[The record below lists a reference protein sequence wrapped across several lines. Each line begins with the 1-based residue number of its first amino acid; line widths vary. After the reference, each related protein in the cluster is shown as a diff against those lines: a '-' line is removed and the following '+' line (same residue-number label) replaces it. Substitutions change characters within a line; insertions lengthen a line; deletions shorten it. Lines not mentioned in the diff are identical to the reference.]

1 MFKHY
6 RPGDDGTL
14 LVLLLGYRYRYR
26 LYQSIGGIGGI
37 GGIDGIGGTRVSEYA
52 IEKGSMV
59 TEVSLVSDRKSVV

>member
-26 LYQSIGGIGGI
+26 LYQSIGGIVGI
-37 GGIDGIGGTRVSEYA
+37 GGIDGIGG
-52 IEKGSMV
+52 
-59 TEVSLVSDRKSVV
+59 SDGM